1 MKNTFELAAG
11 NTRKHFKEI
20 AEQWNGDEPAG
31 EDRATLAKEIAEK
44 CAELEALLGE
54 YKNL

>member
-1 MKNTFELAAG
+1 MNDVFESV
-11 NTRKHFKEI
+11 TQVIRKHFEGI

-31 EDRATLAKEIAEK
+31 EDRAMIAKEIVEK

-54 YKNL
+54 YRTV

>member
-11 NTRKHFKEI
+11 NTRNHFE
-20 AEQWNGDEPAG
+20 AVADEWNGDEPAG
-31 EDRATLAKEIAEK
+31 EDRAMIAKEIAEK

>member
-11 NTRKHFKEI
+11 NTRKHFYEI
-20 AEQWNGDEPAG
+20 AGQWNGDEPAG
-31 EDRATLAKEIAEK
+31 EDRAMLAKEIAEK
-44 CAELEALLGE
+44 SVELEALLGE